1 MILAGPVIPHATAW
15 RAVYNLPS
23 QTLSIGRDDG
33 GHTLLEVSFGWKGS
47 EFATLMLLGAELLR
61 RGWLVVTS
69 PRPGL
74 EYLYSTSLMGR
85 PWIIPVGVCR
95 MGGPGPLCASV
106 PTCGGDHH
114 RWWAGWKIVR
124 YHRLFQTAIG
134 PCRYVPEEIHWWN
147 ATTTMSV
154 GNGSWVGR

>member
-61 RGWLVVTS
+61 RGWLPLDGWWS
-69 PRPGL
+69 RRPGRDWSI
-74 EYLYSTSLMGR
+74 YIQ
-85 PWIIPVGVCR
+85 P
-95 MGGPGPLCASV
+95 
-106 PTCGGDHH
+106 H
-114 RWWAGWKIVR
+114 
-124 YHRLFQTAIG
+124 
-134 PCRYVPEEIHWWN
+134 
-147 ATTTMSV
+147 
-154 GNGSWVGR
+154 